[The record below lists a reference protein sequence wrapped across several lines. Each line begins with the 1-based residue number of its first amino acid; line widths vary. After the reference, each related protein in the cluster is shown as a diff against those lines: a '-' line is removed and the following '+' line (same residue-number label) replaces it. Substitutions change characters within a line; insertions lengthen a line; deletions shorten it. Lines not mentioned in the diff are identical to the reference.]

1 MTYWDAVRI
10 IENDDGI
17 FLKTTDAT
25 FARPV
30 MSEGSYLK
38 YTFASD
44 CTYRAYATSYADL
57 SWTEFAFDP
66 SITSYIVAKGY
77 QARGTGTLSS
87 NNQILSV
94 TSKGYCGH
102 TYIENSPYLSENL
115 VQIVFKWSNSLSPIK
130 STIDSPSP

>member
-102 TYIENSPYLSENL
+102 TYIERSPYLSENL
-115 VQIVFKWSNSLSPIK
+115 VQIVFK
-130 STIDSPSP
+130 